1 MTSPRAMHQR
11 GEITRSNAWHGVR
24 TGDAVVVNTSK
35 ERRQNWSFVA
45 HAQNV
50 TTGDEW
56 IEVRGG
62 RRGESKGRSF
72 RPQLIY
78 PGNSRRGSR
87 VVGPSLDLAPQ
98 LTFE

>member
-1 MTSPRAMHQR
+1 MHQR

-24 TGDAVVVNTSK
+24 AGDVVVVNTNK
-35 ERRQNWSFVA
+35 ERRQNWAFVA
-45 HAQNV
+45 HAHNV

-72 RPQLIY
+72 RPDLIY
-78 PGNSRRGSR
+78 PGSSRRGSR
-87 VVGPSLDLAPQ
+87 VVGLSLDLAPQ